1 MRAATNGGAS
11 VPFGDRKDGHHSIVS
26 ELASLIKHVQASMEL
41 LEASVARETA
51 PGNQEAAGNVFVL
64 DDVTP
69 RYLKATAALSAC
81 NASLGVALHY
91 LLDARTARPGTREF
105 AADEPRPA
113 RLIQCA

>member
-1 MRAATNGGAS
+1 LGNRNG
-11 VPFGDRKDGHHSIVS
+11 GHHSIAS

-41 LEASVARETA
+41 LEASVAREMA
-51 PGNQEAAGNVFVL
+51 SGKEEAAGNVFVL

-81 NASLGVALHY
+81 NASLAIALHD
-91 LLDARTARPGTREF
+91 LLDARTARHGTGEF
-105 AADEPRPA
+105 AAVEARPT

>member
-1 MRAATNGGAS
+1 MRAAVDGGAS
-11 VPFGDRKDGHHSIVS
+11 SPFGDRNDGHHSIVP
-26 ELASLIKHVQASMEL
+26 ELASLIRHVQTSMEL

-51 PGNQEAAGNVFVL
+51 AGNQEAVGNVFVL

-91 LLDARTARPGTREF
+91 LLDARTARHGTGEF
-105 AADEPRPA
+105 TAGEAPAGRPM
-113 RLIQCA
+113 QCA